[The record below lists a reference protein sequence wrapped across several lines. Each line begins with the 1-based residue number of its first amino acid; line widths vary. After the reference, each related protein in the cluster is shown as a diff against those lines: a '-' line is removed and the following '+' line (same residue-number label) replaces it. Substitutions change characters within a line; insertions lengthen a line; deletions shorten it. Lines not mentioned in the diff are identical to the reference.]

1 MSHFFSR
8 LTPPPLAE
16 LLKRPVLPADSSRHC
31 TTCNPPVR
39 AMCKPQTSTPSN
51 VQDRELNSPQRWTA
65 KRQTAIFIDILQGR
79 TTAAKAT
86 RRHSL
91 TLDEVDQW
99 RDDFITQAT
108 QVYTAISL

>member
-1 MSHFFSR
+1 
-8 LTPPPLAE
+8 
-16 LLKRPVLPADSSRHC
+16 
-31 TTCNPPVR
+31 
-39 AMCKPQTSTPSN
+39 MCKPQTSPPSN

-65 KRQTAIFIDILQGR
+65 RRQTAIFIDILQGR
-79 TTAAKAT
+79 TTAAKAA

-108 QVYTAISL
+108 QVCTAISL